1 MEKNKTFKIL
11 AIVGLVVAVVGLA
24 IGFAAF
30 SATLNINTFNA
41 TAKAGDAYAVFA
53 NLVTFQNDA
62 ACTVNE
68 WSTATATAGTATAH
82 TWNGITATFTKPG
95 DIITCTATIKNTSAY
110 RGYLTKLSSN
120 GATITCSGSA
130 QNKDAVC
137 SAMSAKVTLAKGT
150 LDISSSASTGNT
162 GSSSIQ
168 PTNGVHTATVVL
180 TYAKD
185 GAVPDADVT
194 VSIPAIQTTYSTAQ

>member
-41 TAKAGDAYAVFA
+41 TATKGDETTNFVSKLGFA
-53 NLVTFQNDA
+53 NDA
-62 ACTVNE
+62 ECTPTG
-68 WSTATATAGTATAH
+68 SATATAGTATGT

-95 DIITCTATIKNTSAY
+95 ESITCTATVKNESAY
-110 RGYLTKLSSN
+110 IAYLTGLSTVDS
-120 GATITCSGSA
+120 AKITCSGSA

-137 SAMSAKVTLAKGT
+137 SAMSANLTLSDSTLA
-150 LDISSSASTGNT
+150 ISSSAVTPTLGTNSQLAATTGT
-162 GSSSIQ
+162 E
-168 PTNGVHTATVVL
+168 TATLVL
-180 TYAKD
+180 TYAEG
-185 GAVPDADVT
+185 GAIPDADVT
-194 VSIPAIQTTYSTAQ
+194 VTIPTIQTVFATAK